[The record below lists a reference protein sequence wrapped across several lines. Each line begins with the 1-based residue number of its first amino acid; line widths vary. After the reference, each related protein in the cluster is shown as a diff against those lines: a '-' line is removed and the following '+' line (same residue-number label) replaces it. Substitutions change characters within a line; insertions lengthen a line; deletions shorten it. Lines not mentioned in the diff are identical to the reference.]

1 MTRWWPIVGGISLN
15 LALGSL
21 YAWSVFV
28 LPLEKEFGWNRAQTS
43 WVYTIAIVCFAA
55 TFIVAGKLQDAKG
68 PRICAFLGAL
78 LVGGGF
84 ALSSFTTSVTFLYVA
99 FGVIVGV
106 GNGFGYAAPTP
117 VASKWFP
124 DKRGLAVGLMVGGY
138 GAGSAI
144 IGPLATRLISDYGWR
159 STLQILGVAFFVMG
173 LIGTALLK
181 NPPLNFKAPA
191 RSPSAATKRPS
202 VDLPTTEMIRTP
214 MFWALWL
221 AYCLGTTAGQMMISQ
236 LVPFMRSVGL
246 TTEAAAFAITIAA
259 FGNAGGRILSGALSD
274 SLGRLATLKVM
285 IVGSLV
291 VMAALGMGVSQIIA
305 LYALVA
311 AGYWCYGTQLS
322 VFAST
327 TADFYGTRYLGMNY
341 GALFSAWGVAGIV
354 GPFIAARVFQV
365 TGSYSYAF
373 YGAAVLAGV
382 AFVSISMARP
392 PLGRPSPLE
401 PATATR

>member
-159 STLQILGVAFFVMG
+159 STLQILGAAFFVMG

-191 RSPSAATKRPS
+191 RSPGAASTRPS
-202 VDLPTTEMIRTP
+202 VDLPTAEMIRTP

-246 TTEAAAFAITIAA
+246 TPEAAAFAITIAA

-291 VMAALGMGVSQIIA
+291 VMAALGMGVSQIVA

-327 TADFYGTRYLGMNY
+327 TADFYGTRNLGMNY